1 MSRSEKVGAE
11 VQALPVLVV
20 DDEADNLDAFRF
32 NFRKGFRIL
41 TAQSAQEGLEIL
53 ARERVAVI
61 VADQRM
67 PKLTGL
73 QFLEKAKALAPLAVP
88 IIVTAYTDVDVLIEA
103 INSGHIYRYITKPWD
118 GKELRGVLLQAL
130 ERYHLLQEN
139 ARLHEQLAHY
149 AGYLEKELHGAV
161 DFGQLVGESPAL
173 LAALQRVEQVART
186 GATVLLRG
194 ESGTGKELV
203 AHAIHINSPRSN
215 RPFVRVSCA
224 ALAAGV
230 LESELFGHERGAFT
244 GAVSRHPGR
253 FELADGGTIFLD
265 EIGDLPMEVQ
275 VKLLRVLQER
285 SFERVGGSETI
296 HVDVRVISATHKDLE
311 AMIAAGTFREDL
323 YYRLNVF
330 PIELPPLR
338 ERMTD
343 LPALCQHF
351 LHKWRRHAA
360 QPVHSIS
367 PEALHYL
374 SQYDFPGNVREL
386 ENLIERALILV
397 QGSQITPAE
406 LEFARPAS
414 RAQAV
419 AGIVPQ
425 RPQRPLTLSP
435 SPSPSLS
442 PSPLPLPA
450 SSSTGPDAEPQ
461 SRSLADRLLEQERAE
476 ILSAIE
482 RSEGNIAQAAR
493 LLHINR
499 STLYYR
505 LRKHELLHLLP
516 TRPELLSPLV

>member
-1 MSRSEKVGAE
+1 MSRSEVESGGSGSGSGRLKFDP
-11 VQALPVLVV
+11 QALPVLVV

-41 TAQSAQEGLEIL
+41 TAQSAQAGLEIL
-53 ARERVAVI
+53 AKEPVAVI

-67 PKLTGL
+67 PKMTGL
-73 QFLEKAKALAPLAVP
+73 QFLERAKALAPLAVP

-103 INSGHIYRYITKPWD
+103 INMGHIYRYITKPWD

-130 ERYHLLQEN
+130 ERFHLLQEN
-139 ARLHEQLAHY
+139 ARLSEQLAQY
-149 AGYLEKELHGAV
+149 AGYLEKELHGAF
-161 DFGQLVGESPAL
+161 DFGQLVGESMAL
-173 LAALQRVEQVART
+173 AAALQRVEQVART
-186 GATVLLRG
+186 QATVLLRG

-215 RPFVRVSCA
+215 RPFVRVNCA

-244 GAVSRHPGR
+244 GAVARHPGR

-296 HVDVRVISATHKDLE
+296 RVDVRVISATHQDLE
-311 AMIAAGTFREDL
+311 AMTAAGKFREDL

-330 PIELPPLR
+330 PIYLPPLR
-338 ERMTD
+338 ERMED

-351 LHKWRRHAA
+351 LHKWRKHAA
-360 QPVHSIS
+360 QKVTSIS
-367 PEALHYL
+367 PEALHFL
-374 SQYDFPGNVREL
+374 AQYEFPGNVREL
-386 ENLIERALILV
+386 ENLLERALILA
-397 QGSQITPAE
+397 QGSEITPAE

-414 RAQAV
+414 RLFHAA
-419 AGIVPQ
+419 P
-425 RPQRPLTLSP
+425 RPPRTTPP
-435 SPSPSLS
+435 PV
-442 PSPLPLPA
+442 LPA
-450 SSSTGPDAEPQ
+450 TAPDAADAP
-461 SRSLADRLLEQERAE
+461 SRSLADRLMEQERAE

-482 RSEGNIAQAAR
+482 RSDGNIAQAAR
-493 LLHINR
+493 LLGVNR

-516 TRPELLSPLV
+516 TRPELLSPMP

>member
-1 MSRSEKVGAE
+1 MGWVRVSAVISA
-11 VQALPVLVV
+11 
-20 DDEADNLDAFRF
+20 
-32 NFRKGFRIL
+32 
-41 TAQSAQEGLEIL
+41 AQSAQEGLEIL
-53 ARERVAVI
+53 ASERVAVI

-253 FELADGGTIFLD
+253 FELADGG
-265 EIGDLPMEVQ
+265 
-275 VKLLRVLQER
+275 
-285 SFERVGGSETI
+285 
-296 HVDVRVISATHKDLE
+296 
-311 AMIAAGTFREDL
+311 
-323 YYRLNVF
+323 LN
-330 PIELPPLR
+330 P
-338 ERMTD
+338 
-343 LPALCQHF
+343 
-351 LHKWRRHAA
+351 
-360 QPVHSIS
+360 
-367 PEALHYL
+367 
-374 SQYDFPGNVREL
+374 
-386 ENLIERALILV
+386 
-397 QGSQITPAE
+397 
-406 LEFARPAS
+406 
-414 RAQAV
+414 
-419 AGIVPQ
+419 
-425 RPQRPLTLSP
+425 
-435 SPSPSLS
+435 
-442 PSPLPLPA
+442 
-450 SSSTGPDAEPQ
+450 
-461 SRSLADRLLEQERAE
+461 
-476 ILSAIE
+476 
-482 RSEGNIAQAAR
+482 
-493 LLHINR
+493 
-499 STLYYR
+499 
-505 LRKHELLHLLP
+505 
-516 TRPELLSPLV
+516 